1 MENLLR
7 VDEDKTIS
15 PAILDSFYQLLLIRL
30 SAMNVSVAYEIA
42 LRMAT
47 SSILELASIRKT
59 NSNEILEKKFES
71 AISLLKNRYSTH
83 YYPFYESNVLTSLL
97 GNNEGRISHHES
109 SMTTTSPNLSDLMN
123 DTGHE
128 NSCNSNTVHN
138 SVKLHVS
145 PIVDLR
151 NQHSTLFTNGT
162 SSSASSNS
170 SSHNQSTNSNHHG
183 HSLHGFNSL
192 VRTDTSS
199 KLSQIGHL
207 HLYTNNNNDDS
218 HAVQLLQINHHRS
231 NHFLPHHNH
240 ISSLH
245 NRANSPPESPN
256 LSETNNQ
263 FRSNNRINSVSSS
276 NVSSSSPSPPS

>member
-7 VDEDKTIS
+7 VDDDKTIS

-30 SAMNVSVAYEIA
+30 SPMNISVAYEIA

-47 SSILELASIRKT
+47 SSILELASIRKS
-59 NSNEILEKKFES
+59 NSNEVLEKKFES
-71 AISLLKNRYSTH
+71 AIGLLKSRYSTP

-97 GNNEGRISHHES
+97 SNNESRTSHHEG
-109 SMTTTSPNLSDLMN
+109 SMANTSPNLSDHMN
-123 DTGHE
+123 DSGHE
-128 NSCNSNTVHN
+128 NSTASHN
-138 SVKLHVS
+138 GAHNGIKLHVS

-151 NQHSTLFTNGT
+151 SQHSIFTNGT
-162 SSSASSNS
+162 SSSTSSNN

-183 HSLHGFNSL
+183 HNLHALNSL
-192 VRTDTSS
+192 ARNDTSTS
-199 KLSQIGHL
+199 SILSQIGHL
-207 HLYTNNNNDDS
+207 HLYTNNNDDS
-218 HAVQLLQINHHRS
+218 HAGQLLQLNHHRS

-240 ISSLH
+240 ISLH
-245 NRANSPPESPN
+245 NRRNSPPESPN
-256 LSETNNQ
+256 LSESNNQ